1 MLKQNKSFFLATP
14 DGQTQWQKHSKK
26 EKMQARGQQLQ
37 LPNLPLKER
46 RNNFSSI
53 LHVTL
58 QLAMLGSPGHLL
70 GLQSPLSSNDGNSQ
84 VPIQQV
90 FLHEDL
96 HAGCLAHLE
105 AKKTLSLIEAQPLS
119 KAVSMGSLR
128 RPSSKQIE

>member
-70 GLQSPLSSNDGNSQ
+70 GLQSPLSWNDGDSQ
-84 VPIQQV
+84 VPIQQA

-105 AKKTLSLIEAQPLS
+105 AKKKHYL
-119 KAVSMGSLR
+119 
-128 RPSSKQIE
+128 